1 MPASM
6 NEYLESDL
14 VCEDLLECVYGLG
27 DLGTACYRE
36 LAGSDEP
43 LTVDAV
49 AARVDRDR
57 STAYRAIRRLQ
68 DAGVVRQQQVNYQQ
82 GGYYHVYD
90 AVDAPEIARE
100 MQHTLNRWYA
110 TVGTLIGEFEGTYD
124 ERPDDESRDTDTRKS
139 LTQS

>member
-14 VCEDLLECVYGLG
+14 ACEDLLECVYGLG
-27 DLGTACYRE
+27 DLGKTCYRV
-36 LAGSDEP
+36 LATADEP

-57 STAYRAIRRLQ
+57 TTAYRAIKRLQ
-68 DAGVVRQQQVNYQQ
+68 DVGVVRQQQVNYQQ

-90 AVDAPEIARE
+90 AVDAPDIARQ
-100 MQHTLNRWYA
+100 MQHTLNQWYA
-110 TVGTLIGEFEGTYD
+110 TVGTLIGAFEAKYAD
-124 ERPDDESRDTDTRKS
+124 ERVDAPTREP
-139 LTQS
+139 LTQM